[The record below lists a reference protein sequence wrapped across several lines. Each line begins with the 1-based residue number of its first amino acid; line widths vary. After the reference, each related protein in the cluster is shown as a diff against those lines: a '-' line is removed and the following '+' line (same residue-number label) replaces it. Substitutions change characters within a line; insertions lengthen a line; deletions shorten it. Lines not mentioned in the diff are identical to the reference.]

1 MLKSIKE
8 FLRVIGEIRYI
19 VPLLRYKWPD
29 PDDNASL
36 AHSFEQSVEKYK
48 NKDFIFFEDETWT
61 YSEINNTANI
71 LAHKLIEDGIS
82 HGDKVILFMENR
94 PSYVSTILA
103 LNKIGAIGVL
113 INTSLK
119 GEPLIHCINSSN
131 SKKCIFGAE
140 LSGSLEGVLS
150 SINITAKSDIYWVQ
164 DLPNGNCPEWAT
176 DINKILDLSKTDNLS
191 ETNNVTAKDI
201 AFYIFTSGTTGV
213 PKAALFPNVKIVA
226 SSTNITRGGYRMNS
240 EDCLYNCLPLYHSTG
255 MMLGLC
261 ACIHVGASTFIKR
274 KFSASSFWKEVKKYN
289 TTAFIYVGELCRYLS
304 LQDPV
309 DEEKDNPI
317 TKMVGNGLRPDLWD
331 CFRNRFCVDRICE
344 IYGASE
350 GNGFFMNLLNKDQT
364 IGMTN
369 NKIELLEYDIGEN
382 KLKKDIDGNFI
393 RVKENQPGL
402 ALVEIGPNA
411 IFNGYTDKK
420 ASDEKIFRNVFN
432 DGDSWFNTGD
442 ILKTMD
448 VGFALGRKHYQFVDR
463 VGDTF
468 RWKSE
473 NVSTNEVAEILNLFN
488 QVNMANVYGVKIP
501 KSEGRA
507 GMVAFNCELKEF
519 KWSDFSKFVAE
530 KLPKYAQPVFIRII
544 KELETTG
551 TFKLKKNDLREEAYH
566 LDKIKGDQIYI
577 KKPGNS
583 SYEVLDKSYYDII
596 MSGEAGF

>member
-1 MLKSIKE
+1 MLESIKE

-19 VPLLRYKWPD
+19 VPLLGYKWPD

-150 SINITAKSDIYWVQ
+150 SINITGKSDIYWVQ
-164 DLPNGNCPEWAT
+164 DLPNDNCPEWAT

-519 KWSDFSKFVAE
+519 KWNDFSKFVAE

-583 SYEVLDKSYYDII
+583 LYEVLDQNYYDII

>member
-1 MLKSIKE
+1 MC
-8 FLRVIGEIRYI
+8 IR
-19 VPLLRYKWPD
+19 D
-29 PDDNASL
+29 S
-36 AHSFEQSVEKYK
+36 
-48 NKDFIFFEDETWT
+48 
-61 YSEINNTANI
+61 
-71 LAHKLIEDGIS
+71 
-82 HGDKVILFMENR
+82 
-94 PSYVSTILA
+94 
-103 LNKIGAIGVL
+103 
-113 INTSLK
+113 
-119 GEPLIHCINSSN
+119 
-131 SKKCIFGAE
+131 
-140 LSGSLEGVLS
+140 
-150 SINITAKSDIYWVQ
+150 IYWVQ
-164 DLPNGNCPEWAT
+164 DLPNDNCPEWAT

-331 CFRNRFCVDRICE
+331 CFRNRFCVERICE

-382 KLKKDIDGNFI
+382 KLKIDIDGNFI

-411 IFNGYTDKK
+411 IFNGYPDKK
-420 ASDEKIFRNVFN
+420 ASEEKIFRNVFN

-519 KWSDFSKFVAE
+519 KLSDFSKFVAE

>member
-1 MLKSIKE
+1 MLESIKE

-274 KFSASSFWKEVKKYN
+274 KFSASSFWKEVKKHN

-331 CFRNRFCVDRICE
+331 CFRNRFCVERICE

-382 KLKKDIDGNFI
+382 KLKIDKDGNFI

-432 DGDSWFNTGD
+432 EADSWFNTGD

-530 KLPKYAQPVFIRII
+530 KLPKYAQPIFIRII

>member
-1 MLKSIKE
+1 MLESIKE

-140 LSGSLEGVLS
+140 LSESLEGVLS

-164 DLPNGNCPEWAT
+164 DLPNDNCPEWAT

-331 CFRNRFCVDRICE
+331 CFRNRFCVERICE

-530 KLPKYAQPVFIRII
+530 KLPKYAQPIFIRII

>member
-1 MLKSIKE
+1 MLESIKE

-150 SINITAKSDIYWVQ
+150 SINITAKSDIYWIQ

-331 CFRNRFCVDRICE
+331 CFRNRFCVERICE

-530 KLPKYAQPVFIRII
+530 KLPKYAQPIFIRII

>member
-1 MLKSIKE
+1 MLESIKE

-48 NKDFIFFEDETWT
+48 NKDFIFFEDQTWT

-119 GEPLIHCINSSN
+119 GEPLIHCINSSD

-140 LSGSLEGVLS
+140 LSEPLEGVLS

-331 CFRNRFCVDRICE
+331 CFRNRFCVERICE

-382 KLKKDIDGNFI
+382 KLKIDVDGNFL

-530 KLPKYAQPVFIRII
+530 KLPKYAQPIFIRII

-566 LDKIKGDQIYI
+566 LDEIKGDQIYI

-583 SYEVLDKSYYDII
+583 SYEVLDRSYYDII

>member
-1 MLKSIKE
+1 MLESIKE

-61 YSEINNTANI
+61 YSEINNAANI

-369 NKIELLEYDIGEN
+369 NNIELLEYDIGEN